1 MTAAGA
7 EILLVGMLVGFFV
20 SQVVQYFVTARSRTA
35 SLPES
40 AYAQLEEVVE
50 QALARRLAAGAVV
63 AAAPTAAAPAAKGA
77 VETEAEAK
85 PAAKEAEPA
94 AAVAAAPAAEA
105 PAAAEGE
112 SVPMVVTVGGQTY
125 NLMVRP
131 GENMLDAALDRNVD
145 LDYSCKEG
153 SCDTCM
159 VRILKG
165 MEYLNDITPE
175 ERDMLDE
182 DQLKEGYRLSCMV
195 IVKGPGPVEFVQE
208 ER

>member
-77 VETEAEAK
+77 VDTEAEAK
-85 PAAKEAEPA
+85 PAAK
-94 AAVAAAPAAEA
+94 
-105 PAAAEGE
+105 
-112 SVPMVVTVGGQTY
+112 
-125 NLMVRP
+125 
-131 GENMLDAALDRNVD
+131 
-145 LDYSCKEG
+145 
-153 SCDTCM
+153 
-159 VRILKG
+159 
-165 MEYLNDITPE
+165 
-175 ERDMLDE
+175 
-182 DQLKEGYRLSCMV
+182 
-195 IVKGPGPVEFVQE
+195 
-208 ER
+208 